1 MQNVLS
7 NDASAPQSMYQCL
20 QICFIQ
26 YFFFS
31 ILMSSYFCIGKV
43 KIIWLL
49 PTPVGRPSD
58 ALRTNKNIPSFSTL
72 QVCATY
78 KLHFLF
84 NCLVVCEYEALLI
97 YCLVLHAD
105 RLKAYKPCFI
115 CPFLSELAQWVVLFL
130 YRTVKACKTMVAWAC
145 NQFLS

>member
-1 MQNVLS
+1 MFFQMIHPLHNQCTNAYKYALS
-7 NDASAPQSMYQCL
+7 S
-20 QICFIQ
+20 I
-26 YFFFS
+26 FFFL